1 MWPVTKA
8 LKPPSAARGFLFPS
22 LEAWLRWGYPSD
34 APIHDFPSVRTAN
47 QAPAAILIYVL
58 LVFAVMG
65 TLLSLML
72 TTFGANNRFAERAI
86 TDTRLRMEN
95 QSTIG
100 KVLGLYRSDPRHP
113 QLGPLGT
120 SRRAVSYLPYIAKRQ
135 GYLATNKADV
145 ITVDGRDYP
154 DRNLI
159 PTTVTVRNMPGSLGT
174 LAIIARVIRTDTNFI
189 ESSTTL
195 RLATPASS
203 ATETILNLPA
213 DLTNGEQRFV
223 RKWELVLFSDTDILY
238 EAEPNPPTQFVS
250 DRIDIAVT
258 SRNSSVLGANQVVS
272 TNTASYPV
280 RPPSVTLAAPNGL
293 RSGFTG
299 TAVLSSW
306 NYPGIST
313 AYIDTFDALSPN
325 DWTTSGTVT
334 YNNGAATLAS
344 GSTLTYAN
352 ATVNGD
358 FDIRATVTGAASP
371 GAILQATIPASGG
384 TTYKVS
390 VGQVT
395 KFDATGSTCNTSSG
409 SGLWSYLSYTGTAPT
424 DAGDGSTACASS
436 HPNQYLPFAAV
447 TSTYTLRLE
456 RRGTALNA
464 FYCEGTTQD
473 CDQADK
479 FTVINPTPFTASGD
493 ATLSLGANASTAYQ
507 YARVS
512 LIGATPRT
520 YTKTLSFEK
529 TVKIRQVE
537 LLGYIPTNANLVT
550 QLTNAISSG
559 CTSHCTAVS
568 YGSQT
573 RIIPSPTLSTS
584 SITLNLSFTSNS
596 GDLSEIPFI
605 YGIRVSYE

>member
-8 LKPPSAARGFLFPS
+8 LKPPSAGRGFLFPT

-203 ATETILNLPA
+203 ATETILTLPT

-223 RKWELVLFSDTDILY
+223 RKWEVVLFSDSDILY
-238 EAEPNPPTQFVS
+238 EAEPNPPAQLIG
-250 DRIDIAVT
+250 DRLNIAVT
-258 SRNSSVLGANQVVS
+258 SRNSSTLGVNQIAS
-272 TNTASYPV
+272 SNTASYAV
-280 RPPSVTLAAPNGL
+280 RPPAISLLSPDAL
-293 RSGFTG
+293 RAGSSG
-299 TAVLSSW
+299 TAILSSW

-313 AYIDTFDALSPN
+313 AFIDTLDELSPN
-325 DWTTSGTVT
+325 DWTTSGAVT
-334 YNNGAATLAS
+334 YGNGTATIPSGAS
-344 GSTLTYAN
+344 LTYAN
-352 ATVNGD
+352 TTVSGD
-358 FDIRATVTGAASP
+358 FDIRATITGASTP
-371 GAILQATIPASGG
+371 GGILQATIGA
-384 TTYKVS
+384 TTYRVS
-390 VGQVT
+390 IATVT
-395 KFDATGSTCNTSSG
+395 KFDGSGSTCNTSSG
-409 SGLWSYLSYTGTAPT
+409 SGLSYLAYSGAVPT
-424 DAGDGSTACASS
+424 DAGDGSSACASS
-436 HPNQYLPFAAV
+436 HPNQYLPFGAAA
-447 TSTYTLRLE
+447 STYTLRLE

-464 FYCEGTTQD
+464 FYCEGTSQD
-473 CDQADK
+473 CDLADK
-479 FTVINPTPFTASGD
+479 FTVINPIPFIASGN
-493 ATLSLGANASTAYQ
+493 ATLALTSNASTVYQ
-507 YARVS
+507 SARVALLS
-512 LIGATPRT
+512 START
-520 YTKTLSFEK
+520 YSKTITFEK
-529 TVKIRQVE
+529 AVKIKQVE
-537 LLGYIPTNANLVT
+537 LLGYVPASSALVVSTTPNLCSTANCG
-550 QLTNAISSG
+550 N
-559 CTSHCTAVS
+559 
-568 YGSQT
+568 QT
-573 RIIPSPTLSTS
+573 RIIPTTPPSTS
-584 SITLNLSFTSNS
+584 TLTLDLSFVSNS